1 MGWGGGY
8 LFRGGGHLFEN
19 LKWEEGCLFE
29 RVPIQGNDGNSAFGF
44 LDPEPSTVS
53 FGMDNLEFV
62 VIYNDI
68 FLFSPVISSYLSI

>member
-53 FGMDNLEFV
+53 FLYG
-62 VIYNDI
+62 
-68 FLFSPVISSYLSI
+68 